1 MWKKTKICD
10 QCKSGSKDW
19 YQLKR
24 HKQDDHDKT
33 SASTFPKPKNK
44 QKNTQMQIL
53 TLIIPKYF

>member
-53 TLIIPKYF
+53 TLI